1 MHIQKVSAIYFS
13 PTGHTR
19 ELVKYIAESFASG
32 VQFYNLTSY
41 EQGVLQKSFSA
52 EELVV
57 LGVPVYGGRIPALA
71 AERMAQLKGQ
81 QTPVIILVTYG
92 NRDYEDA
99 LLELKTILEQQQFVV
114 VGAAALVTEHSIVH
128 EVGHDRP
135 DKRDWRQID
144 EFVSQIKIKLGKV
157 QEGQALSPI
166 HVKGNQ
172 PFRNYNG
179 IPLKPKANKECVSC
193 GFCARECP
201 AHAIDPAH
209 PRKTDKKRCISC
221 MRCVTYCPQQA
232 RYVNKLL
239 MKMVASKLK
248 KSCSQRRENDFSV

>member
-92 NRDYEDA
+92 NRD
-99 LLELKTILEQQQFVV
+99 
-114 VGAAALVTEHSIVH
+114 
-128 EVGHDRP
+128 
-135 DKRDWRQID
+135 
-144 EFVSQIKIKLGKV
+144 
-157 QEGQALSPI
+157 
-166 HVKGNQ
+166 
-172 PFRNYNG
+172 
-179 IPLKPKANKECVSC
+179 
-193 GFCARECP
+193 
-201 AHAIDPAH
+201 
-209 PRKTDKKRCISC
+209 
-221 MRCVTYCPQQA
+221 
-232 RYVNKLL
+232 
-239 MKMVASKLK
+239 
-248 KSCSQRRENDFSV
+248 